1 MSPFSL
7 LASSNPVA
15 FDLGEPLGA
24 PIVGFHQNCPFRAT
38 VVGRA
43 LERVLVH
50 VGLSGKWDFADLN
63 ALAGHIKRL

>member
-7 LASSNPVA
+7 LASSNLVA

-24 PIVGFHQNCPFRAT
+24 PIVGFHQNSPFRAT

-43 LERVLVH
+43 LEGVLVYSRLSRKR
-50 VGLSGKWDFADLN
+50 GLADLS
-63 ALAGHIKRL
+63 ALAGHKKNY